1 MIIWMDDRPRPS
13 EHALH
18 TQAGFTVGRWEG
30 GALAARTTHVKAG
43 FIRKTGVPLTD
54 QATIDWRFFRHGDV
68 VTVLMVA
75 TDPVYLVRAGNRL
88 EELPVVANAARLP
101 LGVRDGLRRT
111 GTRRQRSPLRAR
123 IRIRSPMSS

>member
-1 MIIWMDDRPRPS
+1 MTAHGRPS
-13 EHALH
+13 TRSTRRPASR
-18 TQAGFTVGRWEG
+18 VGRWEG

-75 TDPVYLVRAGNRL
+75 TDPVYLVGAGNRL

-101 LGVRDGLRRT
+101 LGVRDGLRRA
-111 GTRRQRSPLRAR
+111 GARRQRSPLRAR
-123 IRIRSPMSS
+123 IRIRSPTSS